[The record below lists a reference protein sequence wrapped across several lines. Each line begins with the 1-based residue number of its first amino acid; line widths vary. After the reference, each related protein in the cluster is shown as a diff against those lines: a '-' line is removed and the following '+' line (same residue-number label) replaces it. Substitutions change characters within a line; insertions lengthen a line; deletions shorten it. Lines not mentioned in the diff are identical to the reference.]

1 MTFQLGANVEMYSW
15 TEMIFRK
22 AIQEIHPEYIC
33 YGKSRGGAAKDVTVY
48 PDGNLIYSYL
58 TEDSAASNHHVVN
71 IENDS
76 TLVHVAYYEDSTDVY
91 IASKSGATSLEYSRK
106 LIEQLCQKPP
116 VQNAHFIPTDF
127 WYLGSEGPTRTRRNL
142 DVSPWDEIS
151 RNYSQSVVDKIGELI
166 KLKTAPDAGRGR
178 MIILHGPAGTGKT
191 NGIRA
196 LSSEWR
202 DWALPAVVLDPD
214 VMLQSPGYMIEVA
227 SREEKGKTPL
237 IVLEDSGELASTQS
251 RGQMM
256 SRLLNMADG
265 LATQWTKAMFLVTT
279 NEAIG
284 DLGAA
289 ITRPGRCL
297 AAIEV
302 GALTAEE
309 SGKWLGETVSESMTI
324 AELYARR
331 NSGEVI
337 QHRDKSTAETGMY
350 M

>member
-1 MTFQLGANVEMYSW
+1 MTFQFSTNVELYGW
-15 TEMIFRK
+15 TDMVFRQ
-22 AIQEIHPEYIC
+22 AIHDLHPEYVGF
-33 YGKSRGGAAKDVTVY
+33 GKTSGSGAKDRTAC
-48 PDGNLIYSYL
+48 PEGNVLH
-58 TEDSAASNHHVVN
+58 SALNDAKSGSNYHVVN
-71 IENDS
+71 IEDDEV
-76 TLVHVAYYEDSTDVY
+76 LVSVNYYENATDIYV
-91 IASKSGATSLEYSRK
+91 ASKSAAFSLEYGRK
-106 LIEQLCQKPP
+106 LVDQFCQEPPEQTARR
-116 VQNAHFIPTDF
+116 VPTDF

-142 DVSPWDEIS
+142 EVSPWSEIS
-151 RNYSQSVVDKIGELI
+151 RNYSQNVIDKLDELI
-166 KLKTAPDAGRGR
+166 KLKAAPDAGRGR
-178 MIILHGPAGTGKT
+178 IIILHGEAGTGKT
-191 NGIRA
+191 NAIRA

-214 VMLQSPGYMIEVA
+214 VMLQSPGYMIEIA
-227 SREEKGKTPL
+227 SREEQGKTPL

-309 SGKWLGETVSESMTI
+309 SGKWLGETVSGPMTI

-337 QHRDKSTAETGMY
+337 QHRDKGTADTGMY
-350 M
+350 L

>member
-1 MTFQLGANVEMYSW
+1 MTFQFSTNVELYGW
-15 TEMIFRK
+15 TNLVFRQ

-33 YGKSRGGAAKDVTVY
+33 YGKSRGGAAKDVTSY

-58 TEDSAASNHHVVN
+58 TEDSTASNHHVVN

-76 TLVHVAYYEDSTDVY
+76 TLVHVSYYEDSTDVY
-91 IASKSGATSLEYSRK
+91 VASKSGVTSLEYGRK
-106 LIEQLCQKPP
+106 LVEQLCQKSPKQTARR
-116 VQNAHFIPTDF
+116 VPTDF

-142 DVSPWDEIS
+142 EVSPWSEIS
-151 RNYSQSVVDKIGELI
+151 RNYSQNVIDKLDELI
-166 KLKTAPDAGRGR
+166 KLKAAPDAGRGR
-178 MIILHGPAGTGKT
+178 IIILHGEAGTGKT
-191 NGIRA
+191 NAIRA

-214 VMLQSPGYMIEVA
+214 VMLQSPGYMIEIA
-227 SREEKGKTPL
+227 SREEQGKTPL

-309 SGKWLGETVSESMTI
+309 SGKWLGETVSGPMTI

-337 QHRDKSTAETGMY
+337 QHRDKGTADTGMY
-350 M
+350 L

>member
-1 MTFQLGANVEMYSW
+1 MTFQFGTNVESYGWSTMV
-15 TEMIFRK
+15 FRQ
-22 AIQEIHPEYIC
+22 AIHDLHPEYVGV
-33 YGKSRGGAAKDVTVY
+33 GKTSSSAAKDRTAC
-48 PDGNLIYSYL
+48 PEGSILYSSLNGSKIGSSY
-58 TEDSAASNHHVVN
+58 HIVN
-71 IENDS
+71 IENAGV
-76 TLVHVAYYEDSTDVY
+76 LVSVNYYEDSTDIYV
-91 IASKSGATSLEYSRK
+91 ASKNAAFSLDYSRK
-106 LIEQLCQKPP
+106 LVEQFCQEPP
-116 VQNAHFIPTDF
+116 EQTAHFVPTDF

-142 DVSPWDEIS
+142 EVSPWAEIS
-151 RNYSQSVVDKIGELI
+151 RNYTQNVVEKMDELV
-166 KLKTAPDAGRGR
+166 KLKVAPDAGRGR
-178 MIILHGPAGTGKT
+178 MIILHGEPGSGKT

-214 VMLQSPGYMIEVA
+214 VMLQSPGYMIEIA
-227 SREEKGKTPL
+227 SREENGKTPL

-309 SGKWLGETVSESMTI
+309 SGKWLGETVSAPMTI

-337 QHRDKSTAETGMY
+337 QHRDKGTADIGMY